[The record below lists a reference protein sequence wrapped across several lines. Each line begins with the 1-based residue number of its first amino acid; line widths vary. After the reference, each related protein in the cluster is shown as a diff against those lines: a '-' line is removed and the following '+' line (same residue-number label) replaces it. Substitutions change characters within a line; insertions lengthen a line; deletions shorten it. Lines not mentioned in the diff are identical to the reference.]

1 MQEEFGYKDAAGR
14 WVAGFG
20 SRRDAISAA
29 AQVGMTQVVTAGF
42 SPEPPSYF
50 ARFEAT
56 RILERMLAGMA
67 LGEQEGKLIGSDQ
80 AQDVLAPILAA
91 TIGDGFPDRESPEP
105 WKLQRDLMNRL
116 QTAVAAWMEE
126 NHLEFAPPKVVV
138 YGSEQLHI
146 GGTNLDVPLLWSFWG

>member
-56 RILERMLAGMA
+56 RIIERMLSGMA
-67 LGEQEGKLIGSDQ
+67 LGEHEGKLIGSEQ

-91 TIGDGFPDRESPEP
+91 AIGDGFPGRESPES
-105 WKLQRDLMNRL
+105 WKLQLDLMDRL
-116 QTAVAAWMEE
+116 EAAVAAWLEE
-126 NHLEFAPPKVVV
+126 NHLEFAPPKVLV
-138 YGSEQLHI
+138 YGSEQLHVA
-146 GGTNLDVPLLWSFWG
+146 GTNLDVPLR

>member
-29 AQVGMTQVVTAGF
+29 AQMGMTQVVTAGF

-56 RILERMLAGMA
+56 RIIERMLSGMA
-67 LGEQEGKLIGSDQ
+67 LGEHEGKLIGSEQ

-91 TIGDGFPDRESPEP
+91 AIGDGFPGRESPES
-105 WKLQRDLMNRL
+105 WKLQLDLMDRL
-116 QTAVAAWMEE
+116 EAAVAAWLEE

-138 YGSEQLHI
+138 YGSEQLHVA
-146 GGTNLDVPLLWSFWG
+146 GTNLDVPLR